1 MDWVME
7 MKEICIT
14 DIGGIRVGHAT
25 RKDQGTGV
33 TAVIAEQGL
42 LTSCEVRG
50 GSPATRDTDPL
61 RPEMANQTIF
71 GVVLTGGSAYGLN
84 SLTGV
89 MNWLTERGIGKL
101 VRKWRIP
108 VVTGASIFD
117 FPLSNGLYFPD
128 TELGYEAAANA
139 KGGPVE
145 EGCVGGGTGASVS
158 KYRGP
163 EHAFKSGIGTYGL
176 QIGSLKVAAIV
187 NVNAFGDI
195 YDAETGEQLTGP
207 RADDDSR
214 IFSTEELMFRDL
226 AAADGAAANGA
237 AAGAASGAMTAA
249 DGAAAGAASGETAN
263 AQAGADDD
271 TGANTTVG
279 LIVTNARLT
288 KGQLHKVCG
297 LTHNGYARAIRPVH
311 TTRDGD
317 TVFAMTT
324 AEVDAPADTVG
335 MLAAKVMAKAI
346 ARAVRAAEPMKGYP
360 TVTEFRK
367 KIQG

>member
-128 TELGYEAAANA
+128 TESGYEAAANA

-176 QIGSLKVAAIV
+176 QLGSLKVAAIV

-207 RADDDSR
+207 RADDDST

-226 AAADGAAANGA
+226 AAADGAAAE
-237 AAGAASGAMTAA
+237 AAGMGT
-249 DGAAAGAASGETAN
+249 
-263 AQAGADDD
+263 DDD

-360 TVTEFRK
+360 AVTGFRK
-367 KIQG
+367 KTQG